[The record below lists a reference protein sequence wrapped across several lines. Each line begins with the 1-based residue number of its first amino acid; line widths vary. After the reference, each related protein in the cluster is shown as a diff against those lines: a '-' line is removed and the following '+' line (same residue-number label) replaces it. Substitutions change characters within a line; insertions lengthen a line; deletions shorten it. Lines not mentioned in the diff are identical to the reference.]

1 MKANEMKALTLAYL
15 GDAYYELIIRKYI
28 ISTGIVKPHELQR
41 ASVKLVSAKAQALI
55 VKKLMDNSYLSTME
69 ETQVKRGRNSKSRS
83 PRNTDPVTY
92 KMSTGFE
99 ALIGYLY
106 MDGQHDRLDE
116 LMKIIIEFH
125 ERGELN
131 G

>member
-1 MKANEMKALTLAYL
+1 
-15 GDAYYELIIRKYI
+15 
-28 ISTGIVKPHELQR
+28 
-41 ASVKLVSAKAQALI
+41 
-55 VKKLMDNSYLSTME
+55 
-69 ETQVKRGRNSKSRS
+69 
-83 PRNTDPVTY
+83 
-92 KMSTGFE
+92 MSTGFE